1 LPSEPATLLR
11 RRNQMNL
18 DDLKVDFIGVG
29 APKCGTSWLATC
41 LSEHP
46 ELCMADPTCLNYFC
60 ENTIWPEFRIPGSLG
75 AEWLADRFAH
85 CQPGQRLGEFS
96 PNYLCDAHSP
106 HLIFGH
112 NPGCRL
118 IFSFRHPVDALT
130 SFYYQIAKES
140 LVPETIEGFLE
151 HYPEVRRMGL
161 YNLHVQVFLKVFP
174 REQCLFLLFDDIQQD
189 ARGVLQH
196 CFSFLGVARDF
207 VPPSLN
213 RRVNERKIFRSK
225 ALMTATNRARH
236 FLQKHTSGRAR
247 QAWFWKLKL
256 YRLHNWIQQRNLKS
270 FTPPPIKEATRT
282 QLLDFYRDDTRAL
295 SRLLDRDLSDWER

>member
-1 LPSEPATLLR
+1 
-11 RRNQMNL
+11 MNV

-60 ENTIWPEFRIPGSLG
+60 ENTIWPEFRVPASLG
-75 AEWLADRFAH
+75 ATWLADRFAH
-85 CQPGQRLGEFS
+85 CKPGQRLGEIS
-96 PNYLCDAHSP
+96 PNYLCDANAP
-106 HLIFGH
+106 LLIFGH
-112 NPGCRL
+112 NPECRL

-140 LVPETIEGFLE
+140 LVPETMEGFLE
-151 HYPEVRRMGL
+151 DYPEIRRMGL
-161 YNLHVQVFLKVFP
+161 YHLHVQAFLKVFP
-174 REQCLFLLFDDIQQD
+174 LKQCLFLLFDDIQRD
-189 ARGVLQH
+189 ARAVLQH

-207 VPPSLN
+207 VPSSLN
-213 RRVNERKIFRSK
+213 RRVNERQIPRSK
-225 ALMTATNRARH
+225 ALIAAMNRARH

-256 YRLHNWIQQRNLKS
+256 YRLHDWVQQRNLKS

-282 QLLDFYRDDTRAL
+282 RLLGFYRDDTRAL
-295 SRLLDRDLSDWER
+295 SRFLDRDLSDWER

>member
-1 LPSEPATLLR
+1 
-11 RRNQMNL
+11 MNV

-60 ENTIWPEFRIPGSLG
+60 ENTIWPEFRVPASLG
-75 AEWLADRFAH
+75 ATWLADRFAH
-85 CQPGQRLGEFS
+85 CKPGQRLGEIS
-96 PNYLCDAHSP
+96 PNYLCDANSP
-106 HLIFGH
+106 LLIFGH
-112 NPGCRL
+112 NPECRL

-140 LVPETIEGFLE
+140 LVPETMEGFLE
-151 HYPEVRRMGL
+151 DYPEIRRMGL
-161 YNLHVQVFLKVFP
+161 YHLHVQAFLKVLP
-174 REQCLFLLFDDIQQD
+174 REQCLFLLFDDIQRD
-189 ARGVLQH
+189 AGEVLQH

-207 VPPSLN
+207 VPSSLN
-213 RRVNERKIFRSK
+213 RRVNERQIPRSK
-225 ALMTATNRARH
+225 ALIAAMNRARH
-236 FLQKHTSGRAR
+236 FFQKHTSGRTR

-256 YRLHNWIQQRNLKS
+256 YRLHDWVQQRNLKP

-282 QLLDFYRDDTRAL
+282 RLLGFYRDDTRAL
-295 SRLLDRDLSDWER
+295 SRFLDRDLSDWER